1 MTNKFNMGDYVE
13 VVAVDGDSL
22 PIGTRGT
29 IVEIDDDFGGWMYGL
44 DVDNE
49 TFYTE
54 NMLKLAEIKKVYQ
67 TIVPPKVEHN
77 GEVGEVVYSRPAVYE
92 KPEFAD
98 TPKPQ
103 PKPDENDKPIQ
114 FMITYYV
121 DRNRTT
127 LTNEDDGYIIIDD
140 DKKDFHAHNV
150 FLSGFFEG
158 LTYVGVRFEAKVE
171 YVRG

>member
-1 MTNKFNMGDYVE
+1 MGDFVE

-44 DVDNE
+44 DVDTE
-49 TFYTE
+49 TFYNE
-54 NMLKLAEIKKVYQ
+54 NMLEI
-67 TIVPPKVEHN
+67 
-77 GEVGEVVYSRPAVYE
+77 VVTSD
-92 KPEFAD
+92 FAD

-114 FMITYYV
+114 LMITYYV

-158 LTYVGVRFEAKVE
+158 LTYAGVRFEAKVE